1 MSPSGAGSGILFVIS
16 APSGTG
22 KSTVASRLV
31 DETPGL
37 EFSIS
42 HTTRPPRPGEEDG
55 RDYHFVD
62 DETFGEMVER
72 NAFLEWA
79 EVFGRRYGTGLEA
92 TREALA
98 EGRDLLLDIDVQGAR
113 QVRGGPVE
121 AVSIML
127 LPPDYPTLEAR
138 LRGRGSEEIGQRED
152 RLARARREAQEFGDF
167 DFLVINDQLEQA
179 VADLGAIVRAARCR
193 TAHRRETA
201 KRVLATFPA
210 DV

>member
-113 QVRGGPVE
+113 QVRAGPVE

-193 TAHRRETA
+193 TAQRGETA